1 MKENTE
7 IPFLT
12 KGNIR
17 TTRLRKH
24 CRVLQ
29 SLPPI
34 KPLSIEGNWNLIV
47 EIPDIIIPNNIIV
60 ELRESITPQ
69 EVHVPS
75 RDPGGT
81 PWHLLIH
88 HTSQPRDILIILLP
102 IPTHHAT
109 VSCSLLLLL
118 LLQEPTHHVS
128 RAFPSLLFLQ
138 HTLPHLL
145 LTLFLHLLLPQCRH
159 IFNIGGIVGGHNN
172 SVHSH
177 TSLPLH
183 VGREITRSG
192 GAMEKWIEIDGI
204 YRGYGNVEC
213 GQFCNQV
220 VVVWCDVSSPMD
232 FSGW

>member
-1 MKENTE
+1 M
-7 IPFLT
+7 
-12 KGNIR
+12 
-17 TTRLRKH
+17 RLEKQ
-24 CRVLQ
+24 CCLLQ

-34 KPLSIEGNWNLIV
+34 KPLGIEGNWNLIV

-60 ELRESITPQ
+60 EVSESITPQ

-81 PWHLLIH
+81 PWHLLIN

-109 VSCSLLLLL
+109 VSCSLLLL
-118 LLQEPTHHVS
+118 QEPTHHVS
-128 RAFPSLLFLQ
+128 RTFLSLLVLH

-145 LTLFLHLLLPQCRH
+145 LTLFLHFLLPHCRH
-159 IFNIGGIVGGHNN
+159 IFNIGRIVRGHNN

-183 VGREITRSG
+183 VGGREITRVKRWKSE
-192 GAMEKWIEIDGI
+192 MK
-204 YRGYGNVEC
+204 
-213 GQFCNQV
+213 
-220 VVVWCDVSSPMD
+220 
-232 FSGW
+232 